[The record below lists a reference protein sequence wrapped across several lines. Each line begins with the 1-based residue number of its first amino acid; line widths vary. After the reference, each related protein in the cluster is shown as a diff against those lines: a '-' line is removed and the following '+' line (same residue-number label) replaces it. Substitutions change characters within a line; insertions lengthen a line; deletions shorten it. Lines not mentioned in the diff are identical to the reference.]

1 MIVKH
6 ENRIR
11 ALEAKQVNSDGGTTV
26 DATPTAPTVPAP
38 TPSNNSGPDEM
49 APDEV

>member
-11 ALEAKQVNSDGGTTV
+11 ALEAKQVTDGTA
-26 DATPTAPTVPAP
+26 DAVPSAPAPVPA
-38 TPSNNSGPDEM
+38 TAPSNNSGPDEL